1 MSRVRLAG
9 PHDAGQVARLL
20 LEFRAWM
27 GKPADEEV
35 RERFASVVRALID
48 RDDTDFLL
56 AGDGPDAVAQVR
68 YRLSVWTGA
77 DDAWLEDLYVA
88 GAARGTGL
96 GRALVTEVVRRAR
109 ARGCRRLELDTDVS
123 NAPARALYAAMGFR
137 DKAEGGTLLLQR
149 PL

>member
-1 MSRVRLAG
+1 MSGVRLAG
-9 PHDAGQVARLL
+9 PQDADHVARLL

-27 GKPADEEV
+27 GKPADDEA
-35 RERFASVVRALID
+35 RERFASVVRALLD
-48 RDDTDFLL
+48 RDDTEFLL

-68 YRLSVWTGA
+68 YRLSVWTGT

-88 GAARGTGL
+88 DAARGTGL
-96 GRALVTEVVRRAR
+96 GRALLAEVIDRAR

-123 NAPARALYAAMGFR
+123 NAPARALYEAMGFR
-137 DKAEGGTLLLQR
+137 DKAEGGSLLLQR